1 MSDKT
6 KAIVAWLNG
15 QECCQAH
22 GGPGCHPSRCGE
34 CPRDAADAIT
44 QLQRDNAAL
53 MEDAAAQIQIAREA
67 VERAAGLEQPTLE
80 MIQAGLAVR
89 WPALYRDCLY
99 GEHDGIHLRAETET
113 RINMMRQQ
121 YLAMV
126 GAAVSHKED

>member
-1 MSDKT
+1 MTYVREQTSAELAAHMRRLQAMPGWFDPL
-6 KAIVAWLNG
+6 ADRLW
-15 QECCQAH
+15 QEVQ
-22 GGPGCHPSRCGE
+22 S
-34 CPRDAADAIT
+34 
-44 QLQRDNAAL
+44 LQRDNAAL

-67 VERAAGLEQPTLE
+67 TERAEGLEKPTLE